1 MTPVTKWA
9 VLGDSCTGTS
19 HRTRNTPC
27 QDAFRYEAFG
37 EFAEWLVIAVADGA
51 GSAAHSEIGAKLVC
65 DEFISRV
72 PNIEPDKLANRDEII
87 ELFATVRDTVIAEA
101 ERLNAVPREL
111 ACTVL
116 LCVIGPMTATFAQL
130 GDGAIVVRGSE
141 EFRTVFWPEP
151 SEYANATD
159 FLTEDRFREAIQFAT
174 MSESIC
180 ELAVLTDGL
189 QRLALDFTTR
199 QPHRA
204 FFQPFFERLRVETE
218 PTTLVEP
225 FREFLDSARVNDRTD
240 DDKTLVIAIRQQ

>member
-1 MTPVTKWA
+1 
-9 VLGDSCTGTS
+9 
-19 HRTRNTPC
+19 
-27 QDAFRYEAFG
+27 
-37 EFAEWLVIAVADGA
+37 
-51 GSAAHSEIGAKLVC
+51 
-65 DEFISRV
+65 
-72 PNIEPDKLANRDEII
+72 
-87 ELFATVRDTVIAEA
+87 
-101 ERLNAVPREL
+101 
-111 ACTVL
+111 
-116 LCVIGPMTATFAQL
+116 MTATFAQL
-130 GDGAIVVRGSE
+130 GDGAIVVGGSD

>member
-1 MTPVTKWA
+1 VTPVTEWA
-9 VLGDSCTGTS
+9 VLGDCCTGTS

-130 GDGAIVVRGSE
+130 GDGAIVVGGSD